1 MDVVLCYKSPYIS
14 IHLDTECASRPLWY
28 QRMVDKEFLE
38 ILQFSKS
45 GYLKVTDT
53 SGSCF
58 SELRVSVGVDQ
69 IVYCVHRQA
78 LFSSL
83 QVTKNA

>member
-1 MDVVLCYKSPYIS
+1 MLFCVTRVPMTS
-14 IHLDTECASRPLWY
+14 IHLDTERASRPLWY
-28 QRMVDKEFLE
+28 QGMVDKEFLE
-38 ILQFSKS
+38 IPQFSKS

-58 SELRVSVGVDQ
+58 TELRVSAGAGQ
-69 IVYCVHRQA
+69 TVYCVHRQA
-78 LFSSL
+78 PFSRL